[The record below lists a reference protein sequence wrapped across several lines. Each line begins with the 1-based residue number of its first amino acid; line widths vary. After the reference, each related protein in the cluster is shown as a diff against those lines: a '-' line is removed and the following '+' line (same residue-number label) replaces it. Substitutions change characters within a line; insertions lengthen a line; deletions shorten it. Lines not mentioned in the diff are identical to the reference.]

1 MGDSGTLSFFHK
13 LRLRVHRRLS
23 RSMRAGL
30 IDRRKKLLL
39 ASAGII
45 ALLSEFGQRGG
56 SCQASAGLHS
66 AASGRC
72 RIHLD
77 GVLRRGQRR
86 RPVGERHVERH
97 GFRRLR
103 RQHGKRRTRRGTAW
117 LQLSS
122 RCLGIRY
129 PG

>member
-1 MGDSGTLSFFHK
+1 MGDSGDSSFFHK

-45 ALLSEFGQRGG
+45 ALLSVGQRGG
-56 SCQASAGLHS
+56 SCEASAGLHS

-97 GFRRLR
+97 GFRRLW
-103 RQHGKRRTRRGTAW
+103 RQHSKRRTRRGTAW

-122 RCLGIRY
+122 RCLFEH
-129 PG
+129 